1 MKDSQQEKD
10 EYFIY
15 TQQIATELHEKDD
28 LIYRS
33 PNKVQYGQDLLKL
46 LKFFHLVLAKGR
58 SFLFI
63 LTTVIFPKIL
73 AINWLVFKKLYSMN
87 TSYFYNL
94 DSWWVFNTVIIIA
107 ILLNCVQLAL
117 AQYLPNGDRAS
128 NADFLDATEPYFL
141 LIFVFEMV
149 VKILA
154 HGFALHG
161 GSYLRDGWNIMDFV
175 VVSTGLLEAYGLG

>member
-1 MKDSQQEKD
+1 MVN
-10 EYFIY
+10 
-15 TQQIATELHEKDD
+15 IACMNFTCM
-28 LIYRS
+28 
-33 PNKVQYGQDLLKL
+33 N
-46 LKFFHLVLAKGR
+46 FHP
-58 SFLFI
+58 SC
-63 LTTVIFPKIL
+63 
-73 AINWLVFKKLYSMN
+73 MN
-87 TSYFYNL
+87 FTF

-154 HGFALHG
+154 HGFALHA
-161 GSYLRDGWNIMDFV
+161 GSYLRDGWNMMDFV
-175 VVSTGLLEAYGLG
+175 VVSTGLLEAYG

>member
-1 MKDSQQEKD
+1 MPHRLCD
-10 EYFIY
+10 IVN
-15 TQQIATELHEKDD
+15 IACFMH
-28 LIYRS
+28 YPS
-33 PNKVQYGQDLLKL
+33 C
-46 LKFFHLVLAKGR
+46 
-58 SFLFI
+58 
-63 LTTVIFPKIL
+63 
-73 AINWLVFKKLYSMN
+73 INV
-87 TSYFYNL
+87 TL

-154 HGFALHG
+154 HGFALHA
-161 GSYLRDGWNIMDFV
+161 GSYLRDGWNMMDFV
-175 VVSTGLLEAYGLG
+175 VVSTGLLEAYGQVKFDPCEILDHII

>member
-1 MKDSQQEKD
+1 MAKR
-10 EYFIY
+10 
-15 TQQIATELHEKDD
+15 
-28 LIYRS
+28 RS
-33 PNKVQYGQDLLKL
+33 LL
-46 LKFFHLVLAKGR
+46 
-58 SFLFI
+58 SFLA
-63 LTTVIFPKIL
+63 TVLFSKIL
-73 AINWLVFKKLYSMN
+73 AFDRLVPFHMINIVCNDF
-87 TSYFYNL
+87 TL

-154 HGFALHG
+154 HGFALHA
-161 GSYLRDGWNIMDFV
+161 GSYLRDGWNMMDFV
-175 VVSTGLLEAYGLG
+175 VVSTGLLEAYG

>member
-1 MKDSQQEKD
+1 MGQT
-10 EYFIY
+10 EY
-15 TQQIATELHEKDD
+15 D
-28 LIYRS
+28 
-33 PNKVQYGQDLLKL
+33 
-46 LKFFHLVLAKGR
+46 
-58 SFLFI
+58 
-63 LTTVIFPKIL
+63 
-73 AINWLVFKKLYSMN
+73 LVFFS
-87 TSYFYNL
+87 

-175 VVSTGLLEAYGLG
+175 VVSTGLLEAYGLVESQPLSFFFCL